1 MEQGDPEYREVGE
14 GKRALGCLPLE
25 EDEVQHV
32 WLGIVSFTTP
42 QLPHIHEASA
52 V

>member
-42 QLPHIHEASA
+42 QLPHIQKASA
-52 V
+52 A